1 MGNRNSSSLYPL
13 MNGKEKSSSVIEK
26 QQLEEKKTKVLI
38 DTLEEKSKTKEKE
51 IINTNT
57 ENEVLKKMIKNL
69 EKQNQE
75 LLLKIEEKREIQ
87 KQKENNECKNNLSE
101 SSINKAI
108 IRKYIKEMLE
118 DENANIGW
126 MPDFVEKK
134 IYENVFTL
142 LLGLLETNIEKTNIE
157 ILGHKIKLSLVSN
170 NKHLQKEDGTT
181 N

>member
-1 MGNRNSSSLYPL
+1 MGNRNST
-13 MNGKEKSSSVIEK
+13 SSSCPLFNEE
-26 QQLEEKKTKVLI
+26 QELEEKKTKALI
-38 DTLEEKSKTKEKE
+38 DTLEDKSKTKDKE
-51 IINTNT
+51 IINTNK
-57 ENEVLKKMIKNL
+57 ENEILKKMIKNL

-87 KQKENNECKNNLSE
+87 KEKECKNNLSE

-142 LLGLLETNIEKTNIE
+142 LLGLLETNIEKTNLE
-157 ILGHKIKLSLVSN
+157 ILGHKIKLSLDSN
-170 NKHLQKEDGTT
+170 NKNLQTEDGT